1 MKNVFFG
8 VLILLT
14 CCSDSKKM
22 SESVNGEFTPT
33 RMAELKEKTLAEVSG
48 LAASINNPKMLWA
61 HNDSGNGAQIFLI
74 DENLNILLTCTLQG
88 VENRDWED
96 ITVGPGP
103 EPGKQYVYVADI
115 GDNDAQHKF
124 KFIYRFE
131 EPKATNEKEEVNISS
146 FDKITFQ
153 LSDTKKDTETLFINP
168 KTKDLYVVSKR
179 EDPVYVYELKYP
191 YSISEEITANKI
203 LSLPFGKI
211 VAADVSPDGKEIIMK
226 NYDKIFY
233 WKSTT
238 ASSIDDILK
247 QPAEEIPYEVEPQGE
262 SIAWARDGSG
272 FYTLSEKNKNKKS
285 YLYFYK
291 RK

>member
-1 MKNVFFG
+1 MKNFFFG
-8 VLILLT
+8 VLILLA
-14 CCSDSKKM
+14 CCSDTKKM
-22 SESVNGEFTPT
+22 DETADAEFIPT
-33 RMAELKEKTLAEVSG
+33 KLAELKGKTLGEVSG
-48 LAASINNPKMLWA
+48 LAASINNPEMLWA
-61 HNDSGNGAQIFLI
+61 HNDSGNGAEIFLI
-74 DENLNILLTCTLQG
+74 DQNLNIILTCTLTG

-115 GDNDAQHKF
+115 GDNDAKHKF

-131 EPKATNEKEEVNISS
+131 EPTITQESKEIKISS

-153 LSDTKKDTETLFINP
+153 LSDTKKDTESLFINP

-191 YSISEEITANKI
+191 YSTTEELTANKI
-203 LSLPFGKI
+203 LSLPFSKI
-211 VAADVSPDGKEIIMK
+211 VAADVSPDGNEILMK

-233 WKSTT
+233 WKSHAPT
-238 ASSIDDILK
+238 SINAMLK

-272 FYTLSEKNKNKKS
+272 FFTLSEKNKDKKS